1 MTCKNCGKY
10 NEDKAKYCVECGT
23 KLDGY
28 SSESQEEKPKK
39 ENGDFSLKEL
49 DSWPQ
54 WILLLISFFVPILG
68 IIYYAIDRDRVPV
81 RAKKCLTMSIVSLA
95 IVIGI
100 AISVHIV
107 AFVLTVLI

>member
-1 MTCKNCGKY
+1 M
-10 NEDKAKYCVECGT
+10 
-23 KLDGY
+23 
-28 SSESQEEKPKK
+28 
-39 ENGDFSLKEL
+39 
-49 DSWPQ
+49 
-54 WILLLISFFVPILG
+54 LG